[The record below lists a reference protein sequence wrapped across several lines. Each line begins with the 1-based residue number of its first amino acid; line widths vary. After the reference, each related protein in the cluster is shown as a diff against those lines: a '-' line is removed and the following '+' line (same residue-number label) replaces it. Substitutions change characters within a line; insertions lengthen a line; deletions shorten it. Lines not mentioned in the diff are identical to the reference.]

1 MKKIVLMLFLG
12 MTFVSYGVW
21 AQERTVSGIVTDAEN
36 GSPLPGVNVLLRG
49 TTVGT
54 TTDIDGNY
62 KLLVPSEGGTLSFS
76 FIGYTTVQ
84 VDIAGRSVIDIQLE
98 SDIKQLSEVV
108 VTAVGIESNKRA
120 LGYSVQNVD
129 AEELVSAR
137 EANIVNALNQ
147 KVAGV
152 NVISASGS
160 PGAASRITIRGAKS
174 INGSNS
180 PLFVVDGIPIDNSD
194 PGNGVAGV
202 DRSNRA
208 IDINPAD
215 IQSVTVLKGPAAT
228 VLYGIR
234 AANGAVIIT
243 TKKGAEGKA
252 VVNFSSTFTAD
263 EVNQFMDLQQ
273 TYAQGSPRGGVPVWR
288 GPHTAEGFSWGPAIA
303 DLEFSNDPDHP
314 NAPSSGW
321 FGPDGYLYDRNGFL
335 VPAGTG
341 NGQPAIGYDNVDNFF
356 VTGLTFDNNLSV
368 SGGNES
374 TTYFISAG
382 WLDQSGVVPTAT
394 FERKSFRANLTS
406 SITEK
411 LTVGAQANYV
421 NSGGNRIQRGSNLQ
435 GIMLGLVRNTP
446 TFDIGNGLTGYDAVD
461 DPSTYLLPDG
471 SQRSYRAGVYDN
483 PYFTINKN
491 PFVDDVNRIVGNI
504 NFGYDIT
511 SWMKLTYKLGVDNYS
526 EEYLNAFDI
535 NKSPFGFNWGD
546 GSVTQFNRVNRLT
559 NSDLLLL
566 INRDLSDEVDLN
578 VTLGHNYF
586 KTYSRTRSTVGTEL
600 AAPDFYHISNASNIN
615 ASEGIGRRELYGV
628 FADIKVGWKDQLFL
642 NLSGRNDWSSRLPD
656 ENNSF
661 FYPAVSL
668 GWDFTQTFEMDNDA
682 LFSYGKLRASWGQV
696 GNDAPFLYATD
707 NYFGSAFIGGDG
719 FISSLQFPNFGT
731 NAFERST
738 VLGNNQL
745 RAEQTS
751 TWEFGADLRF
761 FDGRLGF
768 DLTYYNAETIDQVIT
783 LDIPTPTGFS
793 SIITN
798 AGVISNEG
806 FEAVMTANPVR
817 QGDFAWDVTA
827 NFTRY
832 ETIVE
837 ELPEGVENI
846 FLAGFTS
853 TSSRVVEGRPY
864 GALFGSQ
871 FQRNDEGRLIVGSDG
886 WPLQADTDGY
896 LGDPNPDWLLG
907 VRNTFTYKGFS
918 LSGLIDIRQGGDIWN
933 GTLGIANY
941 FGVSQITAEE
951 RDITGHVF
959 DGVTETGEENT
970 TPVDFANPANGVSS
984 YKWLRYGFGGL
995 SEEVIQDGSWV
1006 RLRDLSLSYR
1016 LPAGILENTLV
1027 ETASITLTG
1036 RNLFLIT
1043 DYEGIDPETNLTG
1056 ASNGF
1061 GLDYF
1066 NMPNTK
1072 SYGVSLNITF

>member
-1 MKKIVLMLFLG
+1 MKKILLMLFLG
-12 MTFVSYGVW
+12 ITFVSYGTL
-21 AQERTVSGIVTDAEN
+21 AQERTVSGTVTDAEN
-36 GSPLPGVNVLLRG
+36 DSPLPGVNVVLKG

-62 KLLVPSEGGTLSFS
+62 RLLVPSEGGILSYS
-76 FIGYTTVQ
+76 FIGYTTTN
-84 VDIAGRSVIDIQLE
+84 VDIAGRSVIDVQLE

-108 VTAVGIESNKRA
+108 ITAVGIEANKRA

-129 AEELVSAR
+129 ADEIVSSR
-137 EANIVNALNQ
+137 EPNIVNALNQ

-152 NVISASGS
+152 NIVSASGS

-174 INGSNS
+174 INGTNS
-180 PLFVVDGIPIDNSD
+180 PLFVVDGIPISNSD
-194 PGNGVAGV
+194 AGNGVAGV

-208 IDINPAD
+208 IDLNPND

-252 VVNFSSTFTAD
+252 VISFNSTFTAD
-263 EVNQFMDLQQ
+263 EVNQFMDLQKS
-273 TYAQGSPRGGVPVWR
+273 YAQGQPLDIDDDGIYEGPFWL
-288 GPHTAEGFSWGPAIA
+288 GPHTAAGFSWGPAIA
-303 DLEFSNDPDHP
+303 DLEF
-314 NAPSSGW
+314 
-321 FGPDGYLYDRNGFL
+321 DGSDYAYDRNGRL
-335 VPAGTG
+335 VAEGTG
-341 NGQPAIGYDNVDNFF
+341 NGMPAIAYDNVDNFF

-368 SGGNES
+368 SGGDEK

-394 FERKSFRANLTS
+394 FERKSFRAN
-406 SITEK
+406 ITTEITDR

-435 GIMLGLVRNTP
+435 GIMLGLIRNTP

-491 PFVDDVNRIVGNI
+491 PFIDDVNRIVGNI
-504 NFGYDIT
+504 NMGYDIT
-511 SWMKLTYKLGVDNYS
+511 PWMKVTYKLGTDVYT
-526 EEYLNAFDI
+526 EEYINAFDI
-535 NKSPFGFNWGD
+535 NKSPFGFNWSD
-546 GSVTQFNRVNRLT
+546 GSVTQFNRVNKLL

-566 INRDLSDEVDLN
+566 INTDLN
-578 VTLGHNYF
+578 EEVNLSATLGHNYYRTF
-586 KTYSRTRSTVGTEL
+586 SRTRFTTGNDL
-600 AAPDFYHISNASNIN
+600 AAPDFYHISNASDFI
-615 ASEGIGRRELYGV
+615 AGEGIGRRELYGV
-628 FADIKVGWKDQLFL
+628 FADIKVGWRNQVFL
-642 NLSGRNDWSSRLPD
+642 NVSGRNDWSSRLPD

-668 GWDFTQTFEMDNDA
+668 GWDFTETFQMDTDA
-682 LFSYGKLRASWGQV
+682 MLSYGKLRASWGQV

-707 NYFGSAFIGGDG
+707 NYFGPAFIGGDG
-719 FISSLQFPNFGT
+719 FISSLRFPNFGT

-738 VLGNNQL
+738 TLGNDQL
-745 RAEQTS
+745 KAET
-751 TWEFGADLRF
+751 TTTYEFGADLRF
-761 FDGRLGF
+761 FGGRLGF
-768 DLTYYNAETIDQVIT
+768 DLTYYNAETTDQVIT

-793 SIITN
+793 SVFTN

-806 FEAVMTANPVR
+806 FEAVITATPVET
-817 QGDFAWDVTA
+817 GDFSWDFLA
-827 NFTRY
+827 NFTQY

-837 ELPEGVENI
+837 DLPEGVENI

-864 GALFGSQ
+864 GALFGSMY
-871 FQRNDEGRLIVGSDG
+871 QRNAEGRLIIGSKG
-886 WPLQADTDGY
+886 WPLQAETDGY

-907 VRNTFTYKGFS
+907 IRNTFTWKGLS
-918 LSGLIDIRQGGDIWN
+918 LSGLIDIRQGGDVWN
-933 GTLGIANY
+933 GTRGIANY
-941 FGVSQITAEE
+941 FGVSQLTAEQ
-951 RDITGHVF
+951 RDITGFVF

-970 TPVDFANPANGVSS
+970 TPVDFANVSNGVGS
-984 YKWLRYGFGGL
+984 YKWVRYGFGGL
-995 SEEVIQDGSWV
+995 SEESIQDGSWV

-1016 LPAGILENTLV
+1016 LPAGILENTLI
-1027 ETASITLTG
+1027 ESASITLTG

-1043 DYEGIDPETNLTG
+1043 DYDGIDPETNLTG